1 MRTFAAIVFVVATMS
16 LSVDPA
22 RAWSVRD
29 EVTVSDPGLTA
40 TLVWEVINSASFCQ
54 SSPANLDRLSCT
66 VIPDP
71 AEFWFGLDAAGNAY
85 GTVNVTD
92 ATGEHFD
99 IFRRPVGTKQSQAIA
114 RVTKRKEPVFG
125 QVTKMQLTLG
135 SAIDT
140 TGGVLLIALT
150 GSCSTSACVAQG
162 DTSDHLGVVKI
173 SGLPTLFD
181 LALTYQPPST
191 LALKMPVHPDALPTT
206 DRVDVFYGASG
217 SMADLALAQPLA
229 CNVAP
234 GARPGDVVQVGDPL
248 PNPAVGQGRYYLAAV
263 TSGIERRAG
272 RRLVNGVLQGRVASR
287 LPSCP

>member
-1 MRTFAAIVFVVATMS
+1 MTRAPANGSAAGPVTLAPAGAAPQASAAVAISAFTAYREPRKMRLPDSLMSDITYPRSKSPRPERRSYHRRPGTPGIRWVREGGTRGILCAPKKKEQFMRTFAAIVFVVATMS

-181 LALTYQPPST
+181 LALT
-191 LALKMPVHPDALPTT
+191 
-206 DRVDVFYGASG
+206 
-217 SMADLALAQPLA
+217 
-229 CNVAP
+229 
-234 GARPGDVVQVGDPL
+234 
-248 PNPAVGQGRYYLAAV
+248 
-263 TSGIERRAG
+263 
-272 RRLVNGVLQGRVASR
+272 
-287 LPSCP
+287 